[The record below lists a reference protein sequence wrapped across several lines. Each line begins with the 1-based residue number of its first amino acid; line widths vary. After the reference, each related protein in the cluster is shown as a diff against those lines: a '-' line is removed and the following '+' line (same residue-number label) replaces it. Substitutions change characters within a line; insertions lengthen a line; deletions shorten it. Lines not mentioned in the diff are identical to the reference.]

1 MTRKVP
7 PSSNGPED
15 SDDQRTVRWAPSQD
29 ASLADVMQQHAP
41 DSSGAAVSIEGE
53 NAAPPDTAE
62 AETLRGSGET
72 IRRVV
77 TAVAITVTTSTSPP
91 PTGGNVS
98 KEGPSHQL
106 TVAPTEFTSK
116 PEDRSPVWPRLKVE
130 VQEYRAWEEQAWC
143 GLDEH
148 LLARFLAG
156 QCSAEERQQVEAAA
170 QKSESVRDCL
180 ELVTD
185 VMAGNP

>member
-15 SDDQRTVRWAPSQD
+15 SDDQRTGRWVSGHD
-29 ASLADVMQQHAP
+29 ASLADVMQQHAFG
-41 DSSGAAVSIEGE
+41 SSGAA
-53 NAAPPDTAE
+53 ATASVESPTEQTE
-62 AETLRGSGET
+62 AETLRGSGDT
-72 IRRVV
+72 IR
-77 TAVAITVTTSTSPP
+77 STPQ
-91 PTGGNVS
+91 PT
-98 KEGPSHQL
+98 
-106 TVAPTEFTSK
+106 
-116 PEDRSPVWPRLKVE
+116 SPVWSRLKAE
-130 VQEYRAWEEQAWC
+130 LQEYRAWEEQAWC

-156 QCSAEERQQVEAAA
+156 QCSAEERQQVEAAS

-185 VMAGNP
+185 VMAAP

>member
-29 ASLADVMQQHAP
+29 ASLVDVMQQHAT
-41 DSSGAAVSIEGE
+41 DSSGAA
-53 NAAPPDTAE
+53 ATASVESPTEPKE
-62 AETLRGSGET
+62 AETLRGSGDT
-72 IRRVV
+72 IR
-77 TAVAITVTTSTSPP
+77 TTPQ
-91 PTGGNVS
+91 PT
-98 KEGPSHQL
+98 
-106 TVAPTEFTSK
+106 
-116 PEDRSPVWPRLKVE
+116 SPVWPRLKVE

-180 ELVTD
+180 ELVTE